1 MVWTVRCDFFYLKNA
16 ITKQIHLLLLSW
28 KCRLME
34 LIINTIILILLLNR
48 SYSIYCS
55 GSTQSGKVRRLF
67 SHIFPVHLTNNA
79 GSVLGKKQCSDCLL
93 PFLRPIETATTTTTT
108 TTTTTSVTSAT
119 TATAV
124 ATAQVRGCK
133 WSQVTGLCSHFALL
147 LNKLETQKKF
157 EAKNG
162 RINDSLRII
171 KRNISC
177 RRWNKRKLILSWVEL
192 SKEYISIWPLEVHY
206 RDIKQTKTFQV

>member
-1 MVWTVRCDFFYLKNA
+1 
-16 ITKQIHLLLLSW
+16 
-28 KCRLME
+28 ME

-93 PFLRPIETATTTTTT
+93 LFLRPIETATSATKTTTTT
-108 TTTTTSVTSAT
+108 QTSATSAT

-124 ATAQVRGCK
+124 AAAQVRGCK

-171 KRNISC
+171 KRNISF
-177 RRWNKRKLILSWVEL
+177 RRWDKRKLILSWVKKRSESGHL
-192 SKEYISIWPLEVHY
+192 KFITAMYSKLCLTYHV
-206 RDIKQTKTFQV
+206 KTVLNYLNVLRLRLLLFINSSFAPCCAH

>member
-1 MVWTVRCDFFYLKNA
+1 
-16 ITKQIHLLLLSW
+16 
-28 KCRLME
+28 ME
-34 LIINTIILILLLNR
+34 LIINTIILILLLNP
-48 SYSIYCS
+48 SNSIYCS

-93 PFLRPIETATTTTTT
+93 LFLRPIETATTTK
-108 TTTTTSVTSAT
+108 TSATSAT

-124 ATAQVRGCK
+124 AAAQVRGCK

-171 KRNISC
+171 KRNISF
-177 RRWNKRKLILSWVEL
+177 RRWDKRKLIFS
-192 SKEYISIWPLEVHY
+192 
-206 RDIKQTKTFQV
+206 